1 MVGQRWWQQ
10 RAHWLLDEGA
20 VSGAGPRNTNKEKAA
35 DKVVPTDG
43 MSETGFIN
51 LLRTFPDAVVGGIV
65 IAAACSLLG
74 VFVILKRVVF
84 IGVTLSEVAACGI
97 AAALMCG
104 VHPFV
109 GASVFALVAVTV
121 LAQPFEL
128 KRLPRDALLGV
139 LFVLAASTS
148 ILLVSQSG
156 FGLHEVKRLL
166 YGDLILTSRRDL
178 VIILSTLLPV
188 VAYLLLFLRP
198 TLLTFLD
205 RDAATALRLR
215 VKVWE
220 LLYFVALGLA
230 VSAASKVAGALL
242 VFCYLV
248 VTPAAA
254 LLLSK
259 QMWLVMALAAGI
271 AVACTVFGMMLS
283 FTRDLP
289 TNQTIAVTACVVFVA
304 SLAWAGVRKWRVS

>member
-1 MVGQRWWQQ
+1 MKV
-10 RAHWLLDEGA
+10 AEP
-20 VSGAGPRNTNKEKAA
+20 GAGPTCTDKEGTTAE
-35 DKVVPTDG
+35 VVPGNSMD
-43 MSETGFIN
+43 ETGFVD
-51 LLRTFPDAVVGGIV
+51 LLRTFPDAVAGGVV
-65 IAAACSLLG
+65 IAAVCSLLG

-84 IGVTLSEVAACGI
+84 IGITLSEVAAFGI
-97 AAALMCG
+97 AAAFLCG

-109 GASVFALVAVTV
+109 GASTFTLAAVTV

-128 KRLPRDALLGV
+128 RRLPRDALLGV
-139 LFVLAASTS
+139 LFVLAASGS

-188 VAYLLLFLRP
+188 AVYLLLFLRP
-198 TLLTFLD
+198 TLFTFLD
-205 RDAATALRLR
+205 RDASRALRLR

-230 VSAASKVAGALL
+230 VSAASKVAGSLL

-259 QMWLVMALAAGI
+259 RLWPVMALAAGI
-271 AVACTVFGMMLS
+271 AVACTIAGMSVS

-289 TNQTIAVTACVVFVA
+289 TNQTIAVTACGAFLA
-304 SLAWAGVRKWRVS
+304 SLGWAGARKWRTS

>member
-1 MVGQRWWQQ
+1 M
-10 RAHWLLDEGA
+10 
-20 VSGAGPRNTNKEKAA
+20 NN
-35 DKVVPTDG
+35 
-43 MSETGFIN
+43 TGFVN
-51 LLRTFPDAVVGGIV
+51 LLRTFPDAVLAGIV
-65 IAAACSLLG
+65 IATACSLLG

-84 IGVTLSEVAACGI
+84 IGITLSEVAACGI
-97 AAALMCG
+97 AAALVCG

-109 GASVFALVAVTV
+109 GASVFALVAVAV

-156 FGLHEVKRLL
+156 FGLHEVKALL

-178 VIILSTLLPV
+178 VIILSTLLPA

-198 TLLTFLD
+198 TLFTFLD
-205 RDAATALRLR
+205 RDAATALRMR
-215 VKVWE
+215 VRVWE

-259 QMWLVMALAAGI
+259 RLWLVMALAAGI
-271 AVACTVFGMMLS
+271 AVGCTLVGMMLS
-283 FTRDLP
+283 FSRDLP
-289 TNQTIAVTACVVFVA
+289 TNQTIAVTACFVFA
-304 SLAWAGVRKWRVS
+304 ACLSWAAVRKWRVS